1 MFYIRRLFYIR
12 RMPLSDANEFLSL
25 MQIHMKNPEFGK
37 VLEQKLFRI
46 VDLVGFDFSTSRVEQ
61 F

>member
-1 MFYIRRLFYIR
+1 METIL
-12 RMPLSDANEFLSL
+12 LSF
-25 MQIHMKNPEFGK
+25 MQIHKENPEFGK

-46 VDLVGFDFSTSRVEQ
+46 IDLVGFDLFPDKFEL